1 MALIH
6 GKKIKIFSLNSNR
19 ELAQEVAD
27 YIGVELSS
35 CEVNRFADGEVQ
47 INIDGKITETN
58 NKITQSSDYMREYVD
73 GVKQDLLNKINLL
86 SDDTIRMRDNF
97 NQNIA
102 DLTKRVTYLETRVT
116 NLESKI

>member
-1 MALIH
+1 MAIIH

-47 INIDGKITETN
+47 INIDETVRGHAVFIVQST
-58 NKITQSSDYMREYVD
+58 NKPVNENYMEFINQTSLFIHFFMVDNYTLSRLIDFFQMSYEY
-73 GVKQDLLNKINLL
+73 L
-86 SDDTIRMRDNF
+86 
-97 NQNIA
+97 
-102 DLTKRVTYLETRVT
+102 
-116 NLESKI
+116 